1 MHMHGIVQFTWMK
14 VHAQNVCV
22 FQKQKRKKKQFLQ
35 QYERAYQIDVKL
47 SEVICKGKMLWY
59 VHN

>member
-1 MHMHGIVQFTWMK
+1 MDEGSCTKCMCISKTEK
-14 VHAQNVCV
+14 
-22 FQKQKRKKKQFLQ
+22 KKKQFLQ